1 MFSFKKKKLK
11 IPDLS
16 KFPAIPKEN
25 KLPKFPSYGAPK
37 KPDIPPLPPLKSD
50 FEIPKREP
58 LIKQQPLMTTPTFE
72 EETQRSRP
80 ELQGKP
86 VYVKMEEYKKILNAL
101 DLVKNKINK
110 AESTLLSIERFKERE
125 DMELRRWKEEI
136 NRIKENL
143 IMVEKRLSGSQ
154 I

>member
-1 MFSFKKKKLK
+1 MFSFKKKKPK
-11 IPDLS
+11 IPNLS
-16 KFPAIPKEN
+16 KFPDIPKES
-25 KLPKFPSYGAPK
+25 KLPKFPAYGTPK
-37 KPDIPPLPPLKSD
+37 RQDVPSLPPQESD

-58 LIKQQPLMTTPTFE
+58 LMRQQPITAAPTFE
-72 EETQRSRP
+72 EGTPISRP

-101 DLVKNKINK
+101 DAVKNKINK
-110 AESTLLSIERFKERE
+110 AEETLLSIERFKERE
-125 DMELRRWKEEI
+125 DMELRKWKEEV

-143 IMVEKRLSGSQ
+143 IMVERKLSGSQ

>member
-1 MFSFKKKKLK
+1 MFLFKKKKPK

-16 KFPAIPKEN
+16 KFPDIPKES

-37 KPDIPPLPPLKSD
+37 RPEIPPLPPLKSD

-58 LIKQQPLMTTPTFE
+58 LIKQYPSITSAPTFE
-72 EETQRSRP
+72 EETPTRP
-80 ELQGKP
+80 EIQGKP
-86 VYVKMEEYKKILNAL
+86 VYVKMEEYKKILDAL
-101 DLVKNKINK
+101 DTVKNKIKN

-143 IMVEKRLSGSQ
+143 IMVERRLSGSQ